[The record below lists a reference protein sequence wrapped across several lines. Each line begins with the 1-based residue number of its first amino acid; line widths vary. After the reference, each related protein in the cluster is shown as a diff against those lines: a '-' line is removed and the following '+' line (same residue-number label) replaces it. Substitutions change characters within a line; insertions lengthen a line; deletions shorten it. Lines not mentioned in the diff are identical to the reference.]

1 MKLVRNLSSLTRTQ
15 ARSRFSA
22 LTNYAKTLKLQEDR
36 LKKKLTRSTLKL
48 YKEWRKINPLNIKTV
63 EESSVGK
70 KSALKVKLSLF
81 SYEEREAWDKK
92 SAHIIKLSLAS
103 PMKKGR
109 RGKEV
114 HPQN

>member
-1 MKLVRNLSSLTRTQ
+1 M
-15 ARSRFSA
+15 
-22 LTNYAKTLKLQEDR
+22 KLQEDW
-36 LKKKLTRSTLKL
+36 LKKKLTRSILKL